1 MKQNIT
7 LFLCLICISFYSQID
22 YLKNYIPYDTSSYST
37 HPIIKIK
44 TWIHI
49 VQKSKIDPKNLTSD
63 SISYLSKQYQWINQM
78 YAKLKPPTLPNQNGE
93 TPYIQNARVKFVIDT
108 ISYHIDENAWDRL
121 KSISEKNKAKW
132 LEILKIDAE
141 TNTILIKGIRDR
153 YKPILDSVIICETE
167 FNNTILNVI
176 KAERDGRNTRLHI
189 NEKLSFSEDS
199 IGYISYYKEI
209 NKNCHK
215 DNWSKITNENKE
227 YLHVFYT
234 GSSKDAPAFGCG
246 PSPYFLN
253 ISRVINNGDYASA
266 QLIAHEL
273 GHCLGLRHTDN
284 PQFKDLPKTDQF
296 GWIKCNNST
305 ASNNIMGYNTCRNYL
320 SPLQVAYIH
329 YRYSNNENLFGCIK
343 QNYNPNQPIYIRKNT
358 KWGKSV
364 ILEKDIIVKKNK
376 TLTISNNLIMADNSS
391 IYLEKKAKLILDSG
405 KIFNPNNKWNGII
418 KCRSE
423 FKKNK
428 KPIFKRNIPLIDVVN
443 NGKITY

>member
-167 FNNTILNVI
+167 SNNTILNV
-176 KAERDGRNTRLHI
+176 L
-189 NEKLSFSEDS
+189 
-199 IGYISYYKEI
+199 
-209 NKNCHK
+209 
-215 DNWSKITNENKE
+215 
-227 YLHVFYT
+227 
-234 GSSKDAPAFGCG
+234 
-246 PSPYFLN
+246 
-253 ISRVINNGDYASA
+253 
-266 QLIAHEL
+266 
-273 GHCLGLRHTDN
+273 
-284 PQFKDLPKTDQF
+284 
-296 GWIKCNNST
+296 
-305 ASNNIMGYNTCRNYL
+305 
-320 SPLQVAYIH
+320 
-329 YRYSNNENLFGCIK
+329 
-343 QNYNPNQPIYIRKNT
+343 
-358 KWGKSV
+358 
-364 ILEKDIIVKKNK
+364 
-376 TLTISNNLIMADNSS
+376 
-391 IYLEKKAKLILDSG
+391 
-405 KIFNPNNKWNGII
+405 
-418 KCRSE
+418 
-423 FKKNK
+423 
-428 KPIFKRNIPLIDVVN
+428 
-443 NGKITY
+443 